1 VNDCLLEGKV
11 SKAQYQ
17 NFKELSQ
24 LSKEKL
30 TRTFDSFLNYFAI
43 SNYMQSS
50 ALKSSSLQSM
60 IATQLY
66 LESSRDKLRNII
78 VKKSFDDDIKNL
90 CVPEK
95 IGQVINQLTHDAVMR
110 SQNGGE
116 LKIRL
121 YTKNED
127 IVFEVE
133 DAPPLDK
140 ATPLTSAEIEKS
152 AEGMIHTPILNQLLC
167 QKIIDEYD
175 GSIGVH
181 HENSGDVHFFKIP
194 KKTFYLGE
202 IYH

>member
-1 VNDCLLEGKV
+1 
-11 SKAQYQ
+11 
-17 NFKELSQ
+17 
-24 LSKEKL
+24 
-30 TRTFDSFLNYFAI
+30 
-43 SNYMQSS
+43 
-50 ALKSSSLQSM
+50 
-60 IATQLY
+60 
-66 LESSRDKLRNII
+66 
-78 VKKSFDDDIKNL
+78 
-90 CVPEK
+90 
-95 IGQVINQLTHDAVMR
+95 VINQLTHDAVMR

-127 IVFEVE
+127 IFFEVE